1 MKIGFIIDELN
12 TFNISKDSTFMLM
25 LAAQDKGWEIY
36 TFYMNDLYIINGK
49 PKGHS
54 LKLKLHKNKEIWYEI
69 LSQHQDL
76 SLLDLDCVLMRKDPP
91 FNMEYI
97 YVTYMLDLA
106 KKAGVLIVNDPQALR
121 DFNEKVAITNYPK
134 YSPKTLITRSYDL
147 INRFYEKYKDIIVKP
162 LDGMGGSSIFRIK
175 EGDKNKNV
183 ILETLTT
190 NQERY
195 IMVQDYQ
202 EAIAQ
207 GDKRILIVNG
217 EPIRYLLARIP
228 SDKDNRGN
236 LAAGATS
243 EVRSLEDHDYK
254 IAKKVA
260 KKLKKQGVML
270 AGIDVI
276 GDKLTEINITSP
288 TGIQEIYKATKINTA
303 SLLMQAIEQKI
314 NKMRQEEQ
322 LDGEQK

>member
-1 MKIGFIIDELN
+1 MKIGFIIDDLN
-12 TFNISKDSTFMLM
+12 SFNISKDSTFMML
-25 LAAQDKGWEIY
+25 LAAQDKGWGVY
-36 TFYMNDLYIINGK
+36 TFYLNDLYIDNGK
-49 PKGHS
+49 PKGDALEIKIHKDKS
-54 LKLKLHKNKEIWYEI
+54 LWYEI
-69 LSQHQDL
+69 ISQHRDL
-76 SLLDLDCVLMRKDPP
+76 SLLDLDCIFMRKDPP

-106 KKAGVLIVNDPQALR
+106 KKANVLIVNNPQALR
-121 DFNEKVAITNYPK
+121 DFNEKVAISNYPK
-134 YSPKTLITRSYDL
+134 YSPNTLITRNYEQ
-147 INRFYEKYKDIIVKP
+147 INRFYEQYKDIIVKP

-183 ILETLTT
+183 ILETLTYHQT
-190 NQERY
+190 KY

-202 EAIAQ
+202 EAISK

-217 EPIRYLLARIP
+217 EPIKYLLARIP

-236 LAAGATS
+236 LAAGATA
-243 EVRSLEDHDYK
+243 EIRLLEDSDYK

-260 KKLKKQGVML
+260 KKLKKYGVMF

-288 TGIQEIYKATKINTA
+288 TGIQEIYKATKINAA
-303 SLLMQAIEQKI
+303 SLLMQAVEQKI
-314 NKMRQEEQ
+314 HKIRHRSS
-322 LDGEQK
+322 